1 MANIISILDNH
12 KKSIFYSIL
21 IYLVIFSFL
30 IVSSINTP
38 IIEEYD
44 GFLVDFEDLEQLEL
58 PKLIDNNENTIDDN
72 RLNIAVNEALKDNP
86 TSNPYDY
93 YNMEEQSDDYK
104 DELIKNALSD
114 EEYDEYIN
122 KEYEYDVE
130 EFKKDEPKP
139 ENKKQEKKELNYQG
153 ATYIKY
159 NLKNR
164 HDRKLI
170 IPTYKCEGYGKVVV
184 KIVVNK
190 LGKVTKAEIISSSAN
205 GSDCLNNAAL
215 SSAKKSLFDKNI
227 NAPDKQ
233 TGTIS
238 YTFKEQ

>member
-1 MANIISILDNH
+1 MAKIISILDKH
-12 KKSIFYSIL
+12 KKSIFISLL

-30 IVSSINTP
+30 IASSIKTP
-38 IIEEYD
+38 IPEEYD

-58 PKLIDNNENTIDDN
+58 PILTDVNKDNSIDDN
-72 RLNIAVNEALKDNP
+72 KLNVAVNEALKDKP

-104 DELIKNALSD
+104 NELIKNALSE

-122 KEYEYDVE
+122 KDYEYDVE
-130 EFKKDEPKP
+130 DFKNDEVKN
-139 ENKKQEKKELNYQG
+139 EVKKEKKESNYQG

-159 NLKNR
+159 NLKDR

-215 SSAKKSLFDKNI
+215 SSAKNSIFDKNI
-227 NAPDKQ
+227 NAPNKQ

>member
-1 MANIISILDNH
+1 MAGILSILDNH
-12 KKSIFYSIL
+12 KKSIFISIL
-21 IYLVIFSFL
+21 VYLVIFSFL
-30 IVSSINTP
+30 IVSSIKTP
-38 IIEEYD
+38 IFEEYD
-44 GFLVDFEDLEQLEL
+44 GFLVDFEDLEELEL
-58 PKLIDNNENTIDDN
+58 PKLIDVNNENNIDDN
-72 RLNIAVNEALKDNP
+72 KLNIAVNEALKDNP

-93 YNMEEQSDDYK
+93 YNIDEQSDDYK

-130 EFKKDEPKP
+130 EYKKEEIKHD
-139 ENKKQEKKELNYQG
+139 NKEEKKETNYQG

-190 LGKVTKAEIISSSAN
+190 LGKVIKTEIISSSAN

-215 SSAKKSLFDKNI
+215 SSAKSSTFDKNI